1 MIYLTNY
8 LIRDRWPN
16 WIRRSATN
24 RETPD
29 SSSGRSTKNSMN
41 NNLIIYVINLKRDS
55 ERLRNITNELKKQN
69 IINKDRWPN
78 WIRRS
83 ATNREIPDSN
93 SGRSTKK
100 ETKMFNWLVNA
111 SLQKSVIYFFITIL
125 IILLI
130 LTFVL

>member
-1 MIYLTNY
+1 MEYIVL
-8 LIRDRWPN
+8 
-16 WIRRSATN
+16 
-24 RETPD
+24 E
-29 SSSGRSTKNSMN
+29 
-41 NNLIIYVINLKRDS
+41 
-55 ERLRNITNELKKQN
+55 
-69 IINKDRWPN
+69 DRWPN

-100 ETKMFNWLVNA
+100 EMEVLDWLLKI
-111 SLQKSVIYFFITIL
+111 SLQKSVIYFFIIIL

>member
-1 MIYLTNY
+1 MEY
-8 LIRDRWPN
+8 
-16 WIRRSATN
+16 
-24 RETPD
+24 
-29 SSSGRSTKNSMN
+29 
-41 NNLIIYVINLKRDS
+41 IIL
-55 ERLRNITNELKKQN
+55 
-69 IINKDRWPN
+69 KDRWPN

-100 ETKMFNWLVNA
+100 EMEVLDWLLKI
-111 SLQKSVIYFFITIL
+111 SLQKSVIYFFIIIL